1 MREAIEAY
9 PLTWPQGW
17 PRKKS
22 RQRRRAK
29 FSTSGRVLSVM
40 DGIQRVLLELE
51 RLGVKRDDLVIST
64 DIPTRLDGLPRS
76 DRSVADPGVA
86 VYWRKGKDTRCMAV
100 DRYDRVADNLAAI
113 AATLEAM
120 RAIERH
126 GGAEI
131 LDRAFTGFVALPA
144 PEQCS
149 RLGGR
154 LLPRPC
160 RPVVAARPGSSL
172 GTRHRPRT
180 PWRRQWLQRRSLGY
194 RGLFARAAPPTL
206 SVAHRWQVL
215 GVAGNA
221 TGEEIDAAY
230 RRLAALHH
238 PDRGGDSAQMARINT
253 ARDQGLAGS
262 S

>member
-22 RQRRRAK
+22 YQRSRAK

-76 DRSVADPGVA
+76 DRTVVDPGVA
-86 VYWRKGKDTRCMAV
+86 VYWRKGKDTRCMAI

-144 PEQCS
+144 PEQ
-149 RLGGR
+149 
-154 LLPRPC
+154 
-160 RPVVAARPGSSL
+160 
-172 GTRHRPRT
+172 
-180 PWRRQWLQRRSLGY
+180 W
-194 RGLFARAAPPTL
+194 
-206 SVAHRWQVL
+206 WQVL
-215 GVAGNA
+215 GVAENA

>member
-22 RQRRRAK
+22 YQRSRAK

-40 DGIQRVLLELE
+40 GGIQRVLLELE

-76 DRSVADPGVA
+76 DRTVVDPGVA
-86 VYWRKGKDTRCMAV
+86 VYWRKGKDTRCMAI

-144 PEQCS
+144 PEQ
-149 RLGGR
+149 
-154 LLPRPC
+154 
-160 RPVVAARPGSSL
+160 
-172 GTRHRPRT
+172 
-180 PWRRQWLQRRSLGY
+180 W
-194 RGLFARAAPPTL
+194 
-206 SVAHRWQVL
+206 WQVL
-215 GVAGNA
+215 GVAENA
-221 TGEEIDAAY
+221 TRGEIDAAY

>member
-17 PRKKS
+17 PRKQS
-22 RQRRRAK
+22 YQRSRAK
-29 FSTSGRVLSVM
+29 FSTSVRVLSVM

-76 DRSVADPGVA
+76 DRTVTDPGVA
-86 VYWRKGKDTRCMAV
+86 VYWRKGKATRCMAI

-144 PEQCS
+144 PEQ
-149 RLGGR
+149 
-154 LLPRPC
+154 
-160 RPVVAARPGSSL
+160 
-172 GTRHRPRT
+172 
-180 PWRRQWLQRRSLGY
+180 W
-194 RGLFARAAPPTL
+194 
-206 SVAHRWQVL
+206 WQVL
-215 GVAGNA
+215 GVAENA
-221 TGEEIDAAY
+221 TGGEIDAAY

>member
-22 RQRRRAK
+22 YQRSRAK

-76 DRSVADPGVA
+76 DRTVADPGVA
-86 VYWRKGKDTRCMAV
+86 VYWRKGKATHCMAI

-144 PEQCS
+144 P
-149 RLGGR
+149 
-154 LLPRPC
+154 
-160 RPVVAARPGSSL
+160 A
-172 GTRHRPRT
+172 T
-180 PWRRQWLQRRSLGY
+180 
-194 RGLFARAAPPTL
+194 APDAWYTI
-206 SVAHRWQVL
+206 L
-215 GVAGNA
+215 GVAPHA
-221 TGEEIDAAY
+221 THAEIDAAY
-230 RRLAALHH
+230 RRLAAIHH
-238 PDRGGDSAQMARINT
+238 PDRGGNGAWMARVNA
-253 ARDQGLAGS
+253 ARDEGHARAR
-262 S
+262 

>member
-17 PRKKS
+17 PRKQS
-22 RQRRRAK
+22 YQRSRAK

-76 DRSVADPGVA
+76 DRTVTDPGVA
-86 VYWRKGKDTRCMAV
+86 VYWLKGKATRCMAI

-144 PEQCS
+144 PEQ
-149 RLGGR
+149 
-154 LLPRPC
+154 
-160 RPVVAARPGSSL
+160 
-172 GTRHRPRT
+172 
-180 PWRRQWLQRRSLGY
+180 W
-194 RGLFARAAPPTL
+194 
-206 SVAHRWQVL
+206 WQVL
-215 GVAGNA
+215 GVAENA
-221 TGEEIDAAY
+221 TGGEIDAAY

>member
-9 PLTWPQGW
+9 PLAWPQGW

-22 RQRRRAK
+22 YQRSRAK
-29 FSTSGRVLSVM
+29 FSTSDRVLSVM

-76 DRSVADPGVA
+76 DRTVADPGVA
-86 VYWRKGKDTRCMAV
+86 VYWRKRADTRCMAI

-144 PEQCS
+144 PEQ
-149 RLGGR
+149 
-154 LLPRPC
+154 
-160 RPVVAARPGSSL
+160 
-172 GTRHRPRT
+172 
-180 PWRRQWLQRRSLGY
+180 W
-194 RGLFARAAPPTL
+194 
-206 SVAHRWQVL
+206 WQVL
-215 GVAGNA
+215 GVAENA
-221 TGEEIDAAY
+221 TCEEIDAASLAY

-253 ARDQGLAGS
+253 ARDQGLSGS

>member
-17 PRKKS
+17 PRKQS
-22 RQRRRAK
+22 YQRSRAK

-76 DRSVADPGVA
+76 DRTVTDPGVA
-86 VYWRKGKDTRCMAV
+86 VYWLKGKATRCMAI

-144 PEQCS
+144 PEQ
-149 RLGGR
+149 
-154 LLPRPC
+154 
-160 RPVVAARPGSSL
+160 
-172 GTRHRPRT
+172 
-180 PWRRQWLQRRSLGY
+180 W
-194 RGLFARAAPPTL
+194 
-206 SVAHRWQVL
+206 WQVL
-215 GVAGNA
+215 GVAENA
-221 TGEEIDAAY
+221 TRGEIDAAY

>member
-17 PRKKS
+17 PRKQS
-22 RQRRRAK
+22 YQRSRAK

-40 DGIQRVLLELE
+40 EGIQRVLLELE
-51 RLGVKRDDLVIST
+51 RLGVKRNDLVIST

-76 DRSVADPGVA
+76 DRTATDPGVA
-86 VYWRKGKDTRCMAV
+86 VYWRKGKATRCMAI

-144 PEQCS
+144 PEQ
-149 RLGGR
+149 
-154 LLPRPC
+154 
-160 RPVVAARPGSSL
+160 
-172 GTRHRPRT
+172 
-180 PWRRQWLQRRSLGY
+180 W
-194 RGLFARAAPPTL
+194 
-206 SVAHRWQVL
+206 WQVL
-215 GVAGNA
+215 GVAENA
-221 TGEEIDAAY
+221 TRGEIDAAY